1 MEENHFAIVDALQA
15 TVDGSSV
22 RFVHEKNELTGWLAF
37 HGTFKACGGYVKS
50 MKGEVTIEIKKSIGR
65 KTEKTVFS
73 SALNLVA
80 KKSTKKVF
88 K

>member
-1 MEENHFAIVDALQA
+1 MEESHFAIVDALQA

-22 RFVHEKNELTGWLAF
+22 RFVHEKNELKGWLVF
-37 HGTFKACGGYVKS
+37 HGTFKACCGYVKS
-50 MKGEVTIEIKKSIGR
+50 MKGEVTIEIKKSVGR
-65 KTEKTVFS
+65 KTEQSVFN

>member
-1 MEENHFAIVDALQA
+1 MEESHFAIVDALQA

-22 RFVHEKNELTGWLAF
+22 RFVHEKNDLKGWLAF

-50 MKGEVTIEIKKSIGR
+50 MKGEVKIEIKKSKGR
-65 KTEKTVFS
+65 KTEQNVFD